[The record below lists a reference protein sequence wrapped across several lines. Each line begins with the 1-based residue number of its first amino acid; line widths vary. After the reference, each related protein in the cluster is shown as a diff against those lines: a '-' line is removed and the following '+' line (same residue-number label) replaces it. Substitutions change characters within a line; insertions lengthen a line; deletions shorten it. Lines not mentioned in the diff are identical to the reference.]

1 MAQTSRSHP
10 VFAYRLLV
18 SFATLPVLV
27 RLGWRVLRGKE
38 SAQAAGERLGG
49 GEAAP
54 GRVWL
59 HAASNGELTS
69 ARPLIEA
76 MLARDPELRLMVTV
90 NTATARAMGEGWADP
105 RIAIRMAPLD
115 HRAVLGR
122 FLRRHAPRALIVIE
136 NELWPNRMALAAR
149 AGLPILVIGARISE
163 RSAARWGKTGLGQKM
178 VAQIGALSAQD
189 AGSESRFVKLGL
201 SPERLLP
208 QANLKTAI
216 TLERGAP
223 LDWDRSETVLA
234 ASTHEGEETLV
245 LSAFAE
251 ARTRRPGLRLILAP
265 RHPRRAPEI
274 AALIAKAG
282 LSHTSRSKD
291 EPPAAEVYLADTMGE
306 MGRWYASAGICFV
319 GGSLVEKGG
328 HTPYEPAGFDSAIL
342 HGPHVANFREAYGA
356 LDEQGGA
363 TLCKD
368 VADLAEQFATLDA
381 PEQAEM
387 ARAARAA
394 LGPPADIE
402 ALSQAVLD
410 RL

>member
-1 MAQTSRSHP
+1 
-10 VFAYRLLV
+10 
-18 SFATLPVLV
+18 
-27 RLGWRVLRGKE
+27 
-38 SAQAAGERLGG
+38 
-49 GEAAP
+49 
-54 GRVWL
+54 
-59 HAASNGELTS
+59 
-69 ARPLIEA
+69 
-76 MLARDPELRLMVTV
+76 
-90 NTATARAMGEGWADP
+90 TATARAMGEGWANP

-115 HRAVLGR
+115 HRAALRR

-178 VAQIGALSAQD
+178 VAQIAALSAQD

-201 SPERLLP
+201 PPERLLP

-245 LSAFAE
+245 LRAFAE
-251 ARTRRPGLRLILAP
+251 ARTRRLGLRLILAP

-368 VADLAEQFATLDA
+368 VADLAEQFATLGA